1 MIKQEKELEIDNLY
15 ESISDSPQSKDDY
28 KDGVY
33 LITGKAY
40 QIVDDYCT
48 LIFLQT
54 NGCCVA
60 KLQHCNL
67 DFVR

>member
-33 LITGKAY
+33 LITGKADAY
-40 QIVDDYCT
+40 YVNT
-48 LIFLQT
+48 
-54 NGCCVA
+54 V
-60 KLQHCNL
+60 
-67 DFVR
+67 